1 VLFIVQLESMSPLLT
16 ICAGLF
22 QVLKLLVRGELP
34 VIKYCLVL
42 PQRISVSPEE
52 SILFR
57 AHHAFPLPCKK
68 EEPAGMG
75 GLDGSLVLFQFTPAQ
90 TSKKVIRYHFRSRD
104 VPPSTGVGVSGRANP
119 SNSSQCSREIPP
131 PPEWLFPFSV
141 GGYF

>member
-22 QVLKLLVRGELP
+22 QVLKLLVRGEPP

-75 GLDGSLVLFQFTPAQ
+75 GLDGSLVHPQLIPAQ
-90 TSKKVIRYHFRSRD
+90 TSKKVIRCHFRSRD
-104 VPPSTGVGVSGRANP
+104 VLSSTGVG
-119 SNSSQCSREIPP
+119 I
-131 PPEWLFPFSV
+131 
-141 GGYF
+141 